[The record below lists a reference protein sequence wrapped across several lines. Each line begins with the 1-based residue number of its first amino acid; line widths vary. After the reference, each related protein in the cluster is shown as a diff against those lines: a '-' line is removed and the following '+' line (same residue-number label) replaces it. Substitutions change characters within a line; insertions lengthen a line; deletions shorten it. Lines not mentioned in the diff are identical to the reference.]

1 MRRPWGSK
9 ATLLTH
15 ARLVPAEAVQ
25 LGAGGGVPDP
35 HRPVPRPAD
44 DAPALGVEGHA
55 LDPALVP
62 AEAMQLGAG
71 GGVPD
76 PHRPVTPT
84 R

>member
-9 ATLLTH
+9 ATLAT
-15 ARLVPAEAVQ
+15 ASQCPRRQCSSA
-25 LGAGGGVPDP
+25 
-35 HRPVPRPAD
+35 PVAASQTRTVLSRRPAD

-62 AEAMQLGAG
+62 AEAEQLGAG